1 VKGPHVDL
9 GYAKIEEKG
18 AIAKTKGTTQ
28 NHNLKSFRGLSVMA
42 NHARRPWSF
51 TTNQICGVENFCEL
65 KKVELI
71 ATKCVIS
78 NVLWFKSELEAKV
91 KHLHFQMENRKAA
104 CAKAKMEMDIWSNKF
119 LVQKKEV
126 EKLQESLVGF
136 GGGE

>member
-9 GYAKIEEKG
+9 GCAKIEEKG

-28 NHNLKSFRGLSVMA
+28 NHNLKSFQSLNVMA
-42 NHARRPWSF
+42 NHARRSWSF
-51 TTNQICGVENFCEL
+51 TTNEICGVEEFCEL

-91 KHLHFQMENRKAA
+91 KHLHFQMEDRKVA
-104 CAKAKMEMDIWSNKF
+104 CVKAKMEMDILLSKF
-119 LVQKKEV
+119 IVQKKEV